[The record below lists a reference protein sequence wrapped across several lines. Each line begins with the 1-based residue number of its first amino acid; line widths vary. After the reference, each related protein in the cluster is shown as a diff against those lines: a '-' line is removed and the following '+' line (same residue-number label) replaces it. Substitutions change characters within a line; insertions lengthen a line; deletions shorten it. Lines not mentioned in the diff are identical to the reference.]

1 MRYRWPAFS
10 PSGAKTASPRVQK
23 PLPANRDPV
32 SNASSIEVAMLD
44 LVQLRADTPGADELI
59 HFNNAG
65 ASLMPRVVLDT
76 VIGHLQREAVL
87 GGYEAAAAAGHRL
100 ENVYASIAR
109 LLNAR
114 PEEIAVVENA
124 TRAWDMAFYSLPL
137 RAGDVILTSATEY
150 AGNYIPYLQLQRQ
163 RGIEVRVIRNDTA
176 GQISVNALQ
185 TTLAD
190 RRVRLISLPII
201 ATNGGPVQPV
211 EIIGALARA
220 AGVWFLL
227 DACQG
232 VGQLPIDVQKI
243 GCHILS
249 ATSRKYLRGPRG
261 VGFLYVER
269 TLCEQLE
276 PAFLDLHAA
285 TLQTPEHFEIRPGA
299 RRFENWEC
307 NVAAKLGLGAAV
319 DYALAIGIAPMWAR
333 IRALAHELRSRLAR
347 IHGVTLCDTGAI
359 KSGIVTFALDGC
371 APTAVERA
379 LAMQT
384 RRINVSRSTRRSTML
399 DMQARGLQEVVR
411 VSVHAYNT
419 EDEIDALVNAVKSF
433 AREMADAR

>member
-1 MRYRWPAFS
+1 
-10 PSGAKTASPRVQK
+10 
-23 PLPANRDPV
+23 
-32 SNASSIEVAMLD
+32 MLD
-44 LVQLRADTPGADELI
+44 LTQLRADTPGADELI

-65 ASLMPRVVLDT
+65 ASLMPRVVLET

-87 GGYEAAAAAGHRL
+87 GGYEAAAAASQRL

-109 LLNAR
+109 LLNVR
-114 PEEIAVVENA
+114 PDEIAVLENA

-137 RAGDVILTSATEY
+137 RTGDVILTSATEY

-163 RGIEVRVIRNDTA
+163 RGIEVRIVPNDAA
-176 GQISVNALQ
+176 GQVSVQALQ
-185 TTLAD
+185 AMLAD
-190 RRVRLISLPII
+190 PRVRLISLPII

-211 EIIGALARA
+211 EVIGTLARA

-232 VGQLPIDVQKI
+232 VGHLPIDVQKI

-269 TLCEQLE
+269 ELCAQLE

-285 TLQTPEHFEIRPGA
+285 TLQTPTHFEIRPGA

-319 DYALAIGIAPMWAR
+319 DYALTIGIAPMWAR
-333 IRALAHELRSRLAR
+333 IRRLAEDLRTRLAH
-347 IHGVTLCDTGAI
+347 IHGVSVCDTGAI
-359 KSGIVTFALDGC
+359 KSGIVTFTLDAC
-371 APTAVERA
+371 SAQAVERA

-384 RRINVSRSTRRSTML
+384 RRINVSRTTVRSTML
-399 DMQARGLQEVVR
+399 DMQARGLQEMVR
-411 VSVHAYNT
+411 VSIHAYNS
-419 EDEIDALVNAVKSF
+419 EDEIDALVDAVKSF
-433 AREMADAR
+433 AREMADVR